1 MLLQALHARF
11 VRAGLVMALAVGL
24 AAPAAA
30 VTYYEWTTEDGV
42 LAFTDSTKRIPDR
55 YKSAAKRKSSGSLRG
70 YKRYTPAG
78 RQAQG
83 AYVDR
88 IGERLVHLRQAN
100 VPALPRPVVGM
111 APGGAQVSLRVP
123 NLRIDLPMSPYTV
136 PASLNRSVMSA
147 ISRPAQ
153 IVTPVKPALSQ
164 TDIPPLSDMIFPKM
178 LPSIPPDPVAST

>member
-11 VRAGLVMALAVGL
+11 VRAGLVTALALGL

-55 YKSAAKRKSSGSLRG
+55 YKSAAKRKSSGNLRG

-78 RQAQG
+78 REAKG

-88 IGERLVHLRQAN
+88 IGERLAHLRQAN

-123 NLRIDLPMSPYTV
+123 NLRIDLPMSPYTDPV
-136 PASLNRSVMSA
+136 VVEEVWT
-147 ISRPAQ
+147 RPAGGSSTRTIQ
-153 IVTPVKPALSQ
+153 VVTQGGEVISVIKPLRNDR
-164 TDIPPLSDMIFPKM
+164 DISF
-178 LPSIPPDPVAST
+178 LPDERHLP